1 MHARRSLLTTLLLTL
16 ALGAAACAGAGSP
29 AGGSTGGNTG
39 GGAGTTTGTTSQ
51 SQQPIKLKVGWC
63 SQIVTSAGAPFYIGK
78 EMGWWQEENLE
89 LEVLPIAG
97 STACVQQ
104 TATGAVDVSL
114 PSVEPIAIGRQPS
127 KGIKTKIFY
136 TAYQGNIYGIAVP
149 EDSPI
154 RELRDLKGK
163 RIGVTSMTS
172 GGAPVAKALAAS
184 VGLDPDADIS
194 LVVAGEGPET
204 AAVLK
209 QGQVDALSQF
219 DTQYALV
226 ENAGIKLRL
235 IRAPEFDGFPSN
247 GFTVTDQ
254 WLSRNEQA
262 AIALGRGYAKG
273 TIFAIANPE
282 AAVKIFWKY
291 NPDARPTGKSDEEAL
306 REGVNVLNARIAN
319 WKLEKAG
326 VSKWG
331 ENNVRNY
338 ASYIKY
344 LTDQGLIAEPVQ
356 AEDVVTNQWI
366 DQINNFDP
374 KKIEEAAREWRG

>member
-1 MHARRSLLTTLLLTL
+1 MQAWRARSVVWLLPLVLVL
-16 ALGAAACAGAGSP
+16 AACTASGSSAKP
-29 AGGSTGGNTG
+29 AQ
-39 GGAGTTTGTTSQ
+39 TT
-51 SQQPIKLKVGWC
+51 KLKVGWC
-63 SQIVTSAGAPFYIGK
+63 SQIVTSAGAPFYIAK
-78 EMGWWQEENLE
+78 ELGWAQEENLDYE
-89 LEVLPIAG
+89 IIPVAG

-104 TATGAVDVSL
+104 TATGGVDVSL

-149 EDSPI
+149 VDSPI

-172 GGAPVAKALAAS
+172 GGAPVAKALVSS
-184 VGLDPDADIS
+184 VGLDPEADVT

-209 QGQVDALSQF
+209 NGQVDALSQF

-226 ENAGIKLRL
+226 ENAGLKLRQ
-235 IRAPEFDGFPSN
+235 IRAPEFDAFPSN
-247 GFTVTDQ
+247 GFTATDA
-254 WLSRNEQA
+254 WLQQNERA
-262 AIALGRGYAKG
+262 AIALGRSYAKG

-282 AAVKIFWKY
+282 AAVKIFWKH

-306 REGVNVLNARIAN
+306 REGVNVLQARISN

-331 ENNVRNY
+331 ENNVQNY
-338 ASYIKY
+338 ANYIKY
-344 LTDQGLIAEPVQ
+344 LSAQGLITEPVK
-356 AEDVVTNQWI
+356 AEDVVTNQFI
-366 DQINNFDP
+366 DQVNTFDP
-374 KKIEEAAREWRG
+374 KKIEEAARQWK

>member
-1 MHARRSLLTTLLLTL
+1 MRRSLVGALLL
-16 ALGAAACAGAGSP
+16 AIVVAAACKAPSAPASAPAGAP
-29 AGGSTGGNTG
+29 
-39 GGAGTTTGTTSQ
+39 SQ
-51 SQQPIKLKVGWC
+51 AREPMKLKVGWC
-63 SQIVTSAGAPFYIGK
+63 SQIVTSAGAPFYIAK
-78 EMGWWQEENLE
+78 EMGWLQEENLE
-89 LEVLPIAG
+89 LNVQAIAG

-149 EDSPI
+149 DDSPI
-154 RELRDLKGK
+154 RELKDLKGK

-172 GGAPVAKALAAS
+172 GGAPVARALAAS
-184 VGLDPDADIS
+184 LGLNPETDIT
-194 LVVAGEGPET
+194 LMVAGEGPEP

-209 QGQVDALSQF
+209 NGQVDALSQF

-226 ENAGIKLRL
+226 ENAGIKLRML
-235 IRAPEFDGFPSN
+235 RAPEFDAFPSN
-247 GFTVTDQ
+247 GFTATDQ
-254 WLSRNEQA
+254 WLSRNEAA
-262 AIALGRGYAKG
+262 AIALGRSYAKG

-282 AAVKIFWKY
+282 AAVRIFWKH
-291 NPDARPTGKSDEEAL
+291 NADTRPTGKSDDEAL
-306 REGVNVLNARIAN
+306 REGVNVLNARIVN

-331 ENNVRNY
+331 ENNVANY

-344 LTDQGLIAEPVQ
+344 LTDQGLISEPVK

-366 DQINNFDP
+366 DQMNSFDA
-374 KKIEEAAREWRG
+374 KKIEDAARAWRQ

>member
-1 MHARRSLLTTLLLTL
+1 VLVF
-16 ALGAAACAGAGSP
+16 AACGAG
-29 AGGSTGGNTG
+29 GGS
-39 GGAGTTTGTTSQ
+39 A
-51 SQQPIKLKVGWC
+51 QPAQALKLKVGWC
-63 SQIVTSAGAPFYIGK
+63 SQIVTSAGAPFYIAK
-78 EMGWWQEENLE
+78 EMGWLQEENLE

-149 EDSPI
+149 ADSPI
-154 RELRDLKGK
+154 RELKDLKGK

-172 GGAPVAKALAAS
+172 GGAPVAKALVAS
-184 VGLDPDADIS
+184 VGLDPESDVT
-194 LVVAGEGPET
+194 LMVAGEGPET

-209 QGQVDALSQF
+209 NGQVDALSQF

-226 ENAGIKLRL
+226 ENAGLKLRL
-235 IRAPEFDGFPSN
+235 IRAPEFDAFPSN
-247 GFTVTDQ
+247 GFTATDA
-254 WLSRNEQA
+254 WLQQNERA
-262 AIALGRGYAKG
+262 AVALGRSYAKG
-273 TIFAIANPE
+273 TIFAITNPE
-282 AAVKIFWKY
+282 AAVNIFWKH

-306 REGVNVLNARIAN
+306 REGISVLQARIAN

-326 VSKWG
+326 VTKWG
-331 ENNVRNY
+331 ENNVQNY
-338 ASYIKY
+338 GNYIKF
-344 LTDQGLIAEPVQ
+344 LSAQGLISEPVK

-366 DQINNFDP
+366 DQINSFDP
-374 KKIEEAAREWRG
+374 KKIEEAARQWK